1 VINASTVRQLSASGM
16 MRAVARTVFLD
27 GVFLDGV
34 FLDGATD
41 PALADYRALTDV
53 ELRRRSEP
61 AHGIFIAEG
70 ELVIRR
76 ALRAGYPMRSA
87 LMTQRWVSSV
97 ADLVADIDVP
107 LYVGSEDLLES
118 VTGFHVHRGALA
130 AMGRLPLK
138 SAAELL
144 PRSSRVVVLEEVNS
158 HTNLGAIF
166 RSAAGL
172 GMDAVLLSPTC
183 ADPLYR
189 RSVRVSMGEV
199 FSIPYARLESWPTG
213 LAELRQAGFR
223 VLALTPDSRAMSI
236 DDIEIRDDDLV
247 ALLLGAEGP
256 GLSKNALEA
265 ATTEVRIPMGNGVD
279 SLNVA
284 AAAAVA
290 CYAIKRKTSAKT
302 AGQT

>member
-1 VINASTVRQLSASGM
+1 MINDSTVRQLSASGM

-27 GVFLDGV
+27 GVFVDGE
-34 FLDGATD
+34 TD
-41 PALADYRALTDV
+41 VALADYRALTDV

-61 AHGIFIAEG
+61 AQGIFIAEG

-87 LMTQRWVSSV
+87 LMTERWISSI
-97 ADLVADIDVP
+97 ADVVTDVDVP
-107 LYVGSEDLLES
+107 LYVGSAELLES

-130 AMGRLPLK
+130 AMGRLP
-138 SAAELL
+138 
-144 PRSSRVVVLEEVNS
+144 PRSVADLLSQSSRLVVLEEVNS

-183 ADPLYR
+183 TDPLYR

-199 FSIPYARLESWPTG
+199 FSIPYARFESWPAG
-213 LAELRQAGFR
+213 VAELREAGFR
-223 VLALTPDSRAMSI
+223 VLALTPDSRAKSI
-236 DDIEIRDDDLV
+236 EAVEVRDGDKL

-256 GLSKNALEA
+256 GLSKNDLDAS
-265 ATTEVRIPMGNGVD
+265 TTQVRIPMGNGVD

-290 CYAIKRKTSAKT
+290 CYAIARKS
-302 AGQT
+302 AGQK

>member
-1 VINASTVRQLSASGM
+1 M

-27 GVFLDGV
+27 SVFLDGE
-34 FLDGATD
+34 FLDGAAD

-87 LMTQRWVSSV
+87 LMTQRWLSSV

-107 LYVGSEDLLES
+107 LYVGSEELLES

-130 AMGRLPLK
+130 AMARLPLR
-138 SAAELL
+138 SVADLL
-144 PRSSRVVVLEEVNS
+144 PQSSRLVVLEEVNS

-199 FSIPYARLESWPTG
+199 FSIPYARIESWPSG
-213 LAELRQAGFR
+213 LTLLREAGFR
-223 VLALTPDSRAMSI
+223 VLALTPDSRASSI
-236 DDIEIRDDDLV
+236 DEIAVQDGEKL

-256 GLSKNALEA
+256 GLSDSAVA
-265 ATTEVRIPMGNGVD
+265 VATSAVRIPMGNGVD

-290 CYAIKRKTSAKT
+290 CYAIARKTSRDVSR
-302 AGQT
+302 

>member
-1 VINASTVRQLSASGM
+1 M

-27 GVFLDGV
+27 GVFFDGESLDGV
-34 FLDGATD
+34 AD

-61 AHGIFIAEG
+61 ALGIFIAEG

-87 LMTQRWVSSV
+87 LMTQRWLSSV
-97 ADLVADIDVP
+97 ADLVTDIDVP
-107 LYVGSEDLLES
+107 LYVGSEELLES

-130 AMGRLPLK
+130 AMGRLPLR
-138 SAAELL
+138 SVADLL
-144 PRSSRVVVLEEVNS
+144 PHSSRVVVLEEVNS

-199 FSIPYARLESWPTG
+199 FSIPYARIESWPSG
-213 LAELRQAGFR
+213 LTLLREAGFR
-223 VLALTPDSRAMSI
+223 VLALTPDSRASPI
-236 DDIEIRDDDLV
+236 DEIAVRDGEKL

-256 GLSKNALEA
+256 GLSRSALEA
-265 ATTEVRIPMGNGVD
+265 ATSAVRIPMGNGVD

-290 CYAIKRKTSAKT
+290 CYAIARKNSREVPS
-302 AGQT
+302 

>member
-1 VINASTVRQLSASGM
+1 M

-27 GVFLDGV
+27 GVFPG
-34 FLDGATD
+34 GATD

-70 ELVIRR
+70 EMVIRR

-107 LYVGSEDLLES
+107 LYVGSEELLES

-130 AMGRLPLK
+130 AMGRLPLR
-138 SAAELL
+138 SIADVL
-144 PRSSRVVVLEEVNS
+144 PQSSRLVVLEEVNS

-199 FSIPYARLESWPTG
+199 FSIPYARIESWPSGVTS
-213 LAELRQAGFR
+213 LREAGFR
-223 VLALTPDSRAMSI
+223 VLALTPDPRAKSI
-236 DDIEIRDDDLV
+236 DDIEVRDGEKL

-265 ATTEVRIPMGNGVD
+265 ATSEVRIPMGNGVD

-290 CYAIKRKTSAKT
+290 CYAVARKTTRDLSS
-302 AGQT
+302 

>member
-1 VINASTVRQLSASGM
+1 M
-16 MRAVARTVFLD
+16 MRAVARTVLLD
-27 GVFLDGV
+27 GVLLDGV
-34 FLDGATD
+34 SLDGATD

-53 ELRRRSEP
+53 ELRRHSEP

-70 ELVIRR
+70 EMVIRR

-107 LYVGSEDLLES
+107 LYVGSEELLES

-130 AMGRLPLK
+130 AMGRLPLR
-138 SAAELL
+138 SVADVL
-144 PRSSRVVVLEEVNS
+144 PQSSRLVVLEEVNS

-199 FSIPYARLESWPTG
+199 FSIPYARIESWPSGVT
-213 LAELRQAGFR
+213 ELREAGFR
-223 VLALTPDSRAMSI
+223 VLALTPDPRAKSI
-236 DDIEIRDDDLV
+236 DDIEVRDGEKL

-265 ATTEVRIPMGNGVD
+265 ATSEVRIPMGNGVD

-290 CYAIKRKTSAKT
+290 CYAMARKTARDLSS
-302 AGQT
+302 

>member
-1 VINASTVRQLSASGM
+1 

-27 GVFLDGV
+27 GVFLDGT
-34 FLDGATD
+34 FPDGATD

-70 ELVIRR
+70 GMVIRR

-107 LYVGSEDLLES
+107 LYVGSEELLES

-130 AMGRLPLK
+130 AMGRLPLR
-138 SAAELL
+138 SVADVL
-144 PRSSRVVVLEEVNS
+144 PQSSRLVVLEEVNS

-199 FSIPYARLESWPTG
+199 FSIPYARIESWPSGVT
-213 LAELRQAGFR
+213 ELREAGFR
-223 VLALTPDSRAMSI
+223 VLALTPDPRAKSI
-236 DDIEIRDDDLV
+236 DDIEMRDGEKL

-256 GLSKNALEA
+256 GLSTNALEA
-265 ATTEVRIPMGNGVD
+265 ATSKVRIPMGNGVD

-290 CYAIKRKTSAKT
+290 CYAIARKTARDLSS
-302 AGQT
+302 

>member
-1 VINASTVRQLSASGM
+1 
-16 MRAVARTVFLD
+16 VARTVFLD
-27 GVFLDGV
+27 SVFLDGE
-34 FLDGATD
+34 FLDGAAD

-87 LMTQRWVSSV
+87 LMTQRWLSSV

-107 LYVGSEDLLES
+107 LYVGSEELLKS

-130 AMGRLPLK
+130 AMARLPLR
-138 SAAELL
+138 SVADLL
-144 PRSSRVVVLEEVNS
+144 PQSSRLVVLEEVNS

-199 FSIPYARLESWPTG
+199 FSIPYARIESWPSG
-213 LAELRQAGFR
+213 LTSLREAGFR
-223 VLALTPDSRAMSI
+223 VLALTPDSRASSI
-236 DDIEIRDDDLV
+236 DEIAVRDGEKL

-256 GLSKNALEA
+256 GLSRSALEA
-265 ATTEVRIPMGNGVD
+265 ATSTVRIPMGNGVD

-290 CYAIKRKTSAKT
+290 CYAIARKTSREVPS
-302 AGQT
+302 

>member
-1 VINASTVRQLSASGM
+1 M
-16 MRAVARTVFLD
+16 MRAVAHTVFIE
-27 GVFLDGV
+27 GVN
-34 FLDGATD
+34 D

-53 ELRRRSEP
+53 ELRRRTEP
-61 AHGIFIAEG
+61 ADGIFIAEG
-70 ELVIRR
+70 EVVIRR

-87 LMTQRWVSSV
+87 LMTQRWLAPV
-97 ADLVADIDVP
+97 AELVADVDVP
-107 LYVGSEDLLES
+107 LYVGSEELLES

-138 SAAELL
+138 RVTDVL
-144 PRSSRVVVLEEVNS
+144 PRSSRLVVLEDVNS

-199 FSIPYARLESWPTG
+199 FSIPYARIESWPSG
-213 LAELRQAGFR
+213 LTELREAGFR
-223 VLALTPDSRAMSI
+223 VLALTPDSHAESI
-236 DDIEIRDDDLV
+236 DKIEVRDGDKL

-256 GLSKNALEA
+256 GLSKEALEA
-265 ATTEVRIPMGNGVD
+265 ATSQVRIPMGNGVD

-284 AAAAVA
+284 AATAVA
-290 CYAIKRKTSAKT
+290 CYAITRGTLRDLRETSC
-302 AGQT
+302 

>member
-1 VINASTVRQLSASGM
+1 

-27 GVFLDGV
+27 GEYLDGV
-34 FLDGATD
+34 AD

-87 LMTQRWVSSV
+87 LMTQRWLSSV
-97 ADLVADIDVP
+97 ADFVADIDVP
-107 LYVGSEDLLES
+107 LYVGSEELLES

-138 SAAELL
+138 SVADLL
-144 PRSSRVVVLEEVNS
+144 PQSSRVVVLEEVNS

-199 FSIPYARLESWPTG
+199 FSIPYARIESWPSG
-213 LAELRQAGFR
+213 LTSLREAGFR
-223 VLALTPDSRAMSI
+223 VLALTPDSRASSI
-236 DDIEIRDDDLV
+236 DEIAVRDGEKL

-256 GLSKNALEA
+256 GLSRSALEA
-265 ATTEVRIPMGNGVD
+265 ATSAVRIPMGNGVD

-290 CYAIKRKTSAKT
+290 CYVIARKTSREVPS
-302 AGQT
+302 

>member
-1 VINASTVRQLSASGM
+1 M
-16 MRAVARTVFLD
+16 ARTVFLD
-27 GVFLDGV
+27 GVFLDGT
-34 FLDGATD
+34 FPDGATD

-70 ELVIRR
+70 GMVIRR

-107 LYVGSEDLLES
+107 LYVGSEELLES

-130 AMGRLPLK
+130 AMGRLPLR
-138 SAAELL
+138 SVADVL
-144 PRSSRVVVLEEVNS
+144 PQSSRLVVLEEVNS

-199 FSIPYARLESWPTG
+199 FSIPYARIESWPSGVT
-213 LAELRQAGFR
+213 ELREAGFR
-223 VLALTPDSRAMSI
+223 VLALTPDPRAKSI
-236 DDIEIRDDDLV
+236 DDIEMRDGEKL

-256 GLSKNALEA
+256 GLSTNALEA
-265 ATTEVRIPMGNGVD
+265 ATSKVRIPMGNGVD

-290 CYAIKRKTSAKT
+290 CYAIARKTARDLSS
-302 AGQT
+302 